1 MKGILKFLIEVGKL
15 KNIKRRGIMFYG
27 VKDAETTAE
36 HSFRMTIVAWIL
48 GEIANEKGEN
58 LNLEKVIKM
67 ALCHDLCEVYSGD
80 ITPYDGLLPK
90 DKKER
95 EKFVRKW
102 LRLPQKEK
110 KKRYLSLIHI

>member
-1 MKGILKFLIEVGKL
+1 
-15 KNIKRRGIMFYG
+15 MFYG